1 MINYE
6 FDKRRKPYKKIN
18 LCIAKHCFL
27 NCPGCYNI
35 FSNAREISTSEVI
48 TFIEYAKEKGL
59 EKVTLSG
66 GDPLTRS
73 DIELIIKKC
82 IDLDLKVNI
91 DTVGLSLLGS
101 KLIYGTKKSIPRFKN
116 IELLK
121 KIDNL
126 GIPLD
131 GSNNEIVSAFRHYNK
146 ESNLFKEI
154 IQVLNFCEKNKIKI
168 CINTVLHKQ
177 NIDDI
182 TNIFN
187 IIKKYKCIKLW
198 QVFQFM
204 PIGYYAKKNE
214 DNYTISIEDFN
225 KAKNKLENKRTRIEM
240 SFKPAIERAYN
251 YMLIDSNGKAYKV
264 DLDNKITTYGNIRD
278 NKTWD
283 DIINNIY

>member
-27 NCPGCYNI
+27 NCPGCYNL
-35 FSNAREISTSEVI
+35 FSNSKEISTDEVI
-48 TFIEYAKEKGL
+48 RFVEYAKEKEL

-66 GDPLTRS
+66 GDPLSRS
-73 DIELIIKKC
+73 DIETIVQKC

-91 DTVGLSLLGS
+91 DTVGLTLLGA
-101 KLIYGTKKSIPRFKN
+101 KYICGTKKSVPKFKN

-121 KIDNL
+121 KINNL

-131 GSNNEIVSAFRHYNK
+131 GSNNEIVSTFRHYNK
-146 ESNLFKEI
+146 EGNLYKEI
-154 IQVLNFCEKNKIKI
+154 IKVLDFCEKNKIKI
-168 CINTVLHKQ
+168 CINTVLHKK

-187 IIKKYKCIKLW
+187 TIKKYKCVKSW

-204 PIGYYAKKNE
+204 PIGFYAKKNE
-214 DNYTISIEDFN
+214 DKYAVSIEEFDKVK
-225 KAKNKLENKRTRIEM
+225 KALENKRTRIEM
-240 SFKPAIERAYN
+240 NFKPAIERAYN
-251 YMLIDSNGKAYKV
+251 YMLIDSNGRAYKV
-264 DLDNKITTYGNIRD
+264 DLANNITEYGNIRD

-283 DIINNIY
+283 NILDNIY